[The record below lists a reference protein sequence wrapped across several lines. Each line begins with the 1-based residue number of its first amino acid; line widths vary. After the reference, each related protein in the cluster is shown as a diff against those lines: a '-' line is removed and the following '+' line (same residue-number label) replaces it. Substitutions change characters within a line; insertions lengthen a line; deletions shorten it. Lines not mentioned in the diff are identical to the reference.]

1 MDNQKN
7 LILAVTFSILVLIVF
22 DFFVNK
28 PIREQARTDTINAE
42 NIDEVLDP
50 KISNPQFSIE
60 KNENVKENRVSF
72 DLKRIQGSINLYGAT
87 FDDIILKHKLR
98 VPRIEFKG
106 IAIIVRATSIS
117 CFWTIIS

>member
-28 PIREQARTDTINAE
+28 PIREQAMTDTIDAE
-42 NIDEVLDP
+42 NIDEELDP

-60 KNENVKENRVSF
+60 KDEDVKENRVSF
-72 DLKRIQGSINLYGAT
+72 DLKRIQGSIKLY
-87 FDDIILKHKLR
+87 
-98 VPRIEFKG
+98 
-106 IAIIVRATSIS
+106 
-117 CFWTIIS
+117 